1 MPGNTRTG
9 GVLEAMVLPALDRG
23 GYRHRAQVAIG
34 TRLGCGKHVVD
45 AVAEKDGREV
55 LVSVK
60 WQQVAGT
67 AEQKVPF
74 ELICLLDAIEGG
86 PYAKAYLV
94 LGGEGEP
101 REAVA
106 MTEQQDEKKSQREA
120 FEFLREHFRQDTPF
134 TKADLQQQTSWSE
147 KSISTYWSKQFEP
160 FVQPIPPILKGAQQK
175 HQQYVVRVLLVGRQP
190 ARRQR

>member
-1 MPGNTRTG
+1 MPGDTRTG

-23 GYRHRAQVAIG
+23 GYQHRAQVAIG

-86 PYAKAYLV
+86 PYVKAYLV
-94 LGGEGEP
+94 LGGEGWKLRQFYVDGGLNKYLPLGDRVEIMTL
-101 REAVA
+101 EGFVA
-106 MTEQQDEKKSQREA
+106 
-120 FEFLREHFRQDTPF
+120 
-134 TKADLQQQTSWSE
+134 KANQGKL
-147 KSISTYWSKQFEP
+147 
-160 FVQPIPPILKGAQQK
+160 
-175 HQQYVVRVLLVGRQP
+175 
-190 ARRQR
+190 